1 MILGMQDFHWGMF
14 GEHLT
19 FPLRM
24 REQAE
29 VAGRFGNGYPD
40 RQQVAAQWKKLFAG
54 AKTPVESAILRYYGR
69 SQTDASGGPLAFS
82 TEKSRQIF
90 ERTSGV
96 LIEGSSSSSRGP
108 ATFGKHP
115 IFMDQGR
122 GSRIFDVDGN
132 EYIDWMM
139 AFGALPLGHAHP
151 EVVEAITAAAA
162 TGAHFATATTVELEV
177 AEMLQ
182 KIVPNAERVRFA
194 NTGTEA
200 MMAAIRLARGVTG
213 RPKILK
219 FEGHY
224 HGWHDDVLVS
234 SNILPPA
241 ALGLRTDPVKIPDSS
256 GLNRTALD
264 DTIVVPWNDL
274 ELLRRAVES
283 HPGQIAAIITEGVM
297 ANVGVIPPADGYLP
311 GLQQL
316 ARANGILFILD
327 ETVTGFRIAPGGC
340 QEHYKLS
347 PDLVTFGKALGC
359 GLPVAALVGRA
370 DVMNALQWGGV
381 LHYGTHNGSRIG
393 MHAARANLR
402 VLTRDNNASFRHT
415 WKIAE
420 RLCAGLKKVFREKGC
435 AAVVQN
441 VGPML
446 QWMFTDQPAIRD
458 YRGFC
463 QYVDR
468 TKFQKFVSSLFPL
481 GVYASPSAALH
492 SIATLAHSE
501 EDVDK
506 TLEAASKALDAMN
519 K

>member
-1 MILGMQDFHWGMF
+1 MPF
-14 GEHLT
+14 
-19 FPLRM
+19 
-24 REQAE
+24 
-29 VAGRFGNGYPD
+29 
-40 RQQVAAQWKKLFAG
+40 
-54 AKTPVESAILRYYGR
+54 R
-69 SQTDASGGPLAFS
+69 S
-82 TEKSRQIF
+82 EKSRQAY
-90 ERTSGV
+90 ERTLGV

-108 ATFGKHP
+108 ANFGKYP
-115 IFMDQGR
+115 IFMQRGR
-122 GSRIFDVDGN
+122 GSRIYDVDGN

-151 EVVEAITAAAA
+151 EIVEAITEAAT
-162 TGAHFATATTVELEV
+162 TGAHFATATPVELEV
-177 AEMLQ
+177 AEMIQ

-200 MMAAIRLARGVTG
+200 VMAAIRLARGVTG

-224 HGWHDDVLVS
+224 HGWHDDLLVS
-234 SNILPPA
+234 SNVLPTA

-274 ELLRRAVES
+274 PTLEQALEN

-297 ANVGVIPPADGYLP
+297 ANMGVIPPAEGYLQ
-311 GLQQL
+311 GLQKL
-316 ARANGILFILD
+316 ARAHGIIFILD

-370 DVMNALQWGGV
+370 EIMDALQWGGV

-393 MHAARANLR
+393 MFAARANLR
-402 VLTRDNNASFRHT
+402 VLTRDKNASFRHT
-415 WKIAE
+415 WHISE
-420 RLCAGLKKVFREKGC
+420 QLCAGLKKLFRKKGR
-435 AAVVQN
+435 AAIVQN

-446 QWMFTDQPAIRD
+446 QVMFTDRPAIRD
-458 YRGFC
+458 YRDFC

-468 TKFQKFVSSLFPL
+468 AAFQKFVLSLFPF

-492 SIATLAHSE
+492 SIVTLAHTE
-501 EDVDK
+501 EDVDR
-506 TLEAASKALDAMN
+506 TMAAAEKALAQGD
-519 K
+519 

>member
-1 MILGMQDFHWGMF
+1 M
-14 GEHLT
+14 
-19 FPLRM
+19 P
-24 REQAE
+24 
-29 VAGRFGNGYPD
+29 
-40 RQQVAAQWKKLFAG
+40 
-54 AKTPVESAILRYYGR
+54 
-69 SQTDASGGPLAFS
+69 FS
-82 TEKSRQIF
+82 TEKSKQLY
-90 ERTSGV
+90 ERTLGV
-96 LIEGSSSSSRGP
+96 LIEASSSSSRGP
-108 ATFGKHP
+108 ANFGSYP
-115 IFMDQGR
+115 LFMERGR

-151 EVVEAITAAAA
+151 EVVEAIAEAAAS
-162 TGAHFATATTVELEV
+162 GAHFATATPVELEV
-177 AEMLQ
+177 AELIQ

-213 RPKILK
+213 RPKLLK

-224 HGWHDDVLVS
+224 HGWHDDLLVS
-234 SNILPPA
+234 SNVMPPA
-241 ALGLRTDPVKIPDSS
+241 ALGLRSDPVKIPDSS

-264 DTIVVPWNDL
+264 DTIIVPWNDL
-274 ELLRRAVES
+274 AALKQAIEN

-297 ANVGVIPPADGYLP
+297 ANMGVIPPAEGYLE
-311 GLQQL
+311 GLEKL
-316 ARANGILFILD
+316 ARADGIIFILD

-370 DVMNALQWGGV
+370 QVMDALQWGGV

-402 VLTRDNNASFRHT
+402 VLTRDSNASFRHT
-415 WKIAE
+415 WKVAE
-420 RLCAGLKKVFREKGC
+420 KLCAGYRELFKKRGR

-441 VGPML
+441 VGPMF
-446 QWMFTDQPAIRD
+446 QIMFTDREAIRD
-458 YRGFC
+458 YREFC

-468 TKFQKFVSSLFPL
+468 AAFQKFVLSLFPH

-492 SIATLAHSE
+492 SIVTLAHTE
-501 EDVDK
+501 ADVDLTLAAAGK
-506 TLEAASKALDAMN
+506 ALEAV
-519 K
+519 